1 MALSSPTIRFR
12 VPSILRIRDSFL
24 PDKLFIEYCIN
35 ESVSLLIVSS
45 CFISYGTF
53 EANSLT
59 RFYFNFSGTNITGQS
74 KRGSWIWLQG
84 DSFTDSFLSQYF
96 FQSLY
101 DFGVCSIN
109 RFGFNHWEMTI
120 VFIKVRI
127 ITIQKNPQIQ
137 PMVVVFV
144 VIILPLCFKFQQLEP
159 YKKEQVRMFLRPFTK

>member
-53 EANSLT
+53 EANSST

-74 KRGSWIWLQG
+74 RRGFVDLTSRGLFYRFILV
-84 DSFTDSFLSQYF
+84 QYF

-120 VFIKVRI
+120 VFIIVRI